1 LDFVL
6 AGGVPVAKYGI
17 HPIVF
22 PNCSLTLKNKE
33 EIQMAKKVFSALSVL
48 IVTSVVACIPAVYAQ
63 SSPADFSGEPDKT
76 MAAAHESFVKKD
88 MNKAAEQIGKAADYV
103 KKEAGKVAKSSKEG
117 VMKAGDE
124 LGKLGQGVK
133 KGAVKSGD
141 ELNKTYGKVDHA
153 LAIAWHKTADE
164 AKKAGKDSSEALK
177 NAGASLEGAA
187 KWSGNKLT
195 EGAQA
200 SVDAVKKVGKGTAKG
215 VKAGTEEVEK
225 WFKGIGEGIQDLGSK
240 F

>member
-1 LDFVL
+1 M
-6 AGGVPVAKYGI
+6 
-17 HPIVF
+17 
-22 PNCSLTLKNKE
+22 T
-33 EIQMAKKVFSALSVL
+33 KKVFSVLSML
-48 IVTSVVACIPAVYAQ
+48 IVTSLVASIPAVYAQ

-103 KKEAGKVAKSSKEG
+103 KKEAGKVAKGSKEG

-124 LGKLGQGVK
+124 LSKLGQGVK
-133 KGAVKSGD
+133 KGTVKSGD
-141 ELNKTYGKVDHA
+141 VLKETYGKVDHA
-153 LAIAWHKTADE
+153 LAIAWHTTADE
-164 AKKAGKDSSEALK
+164 AKRTGKDSSDALK
-177 NAGASLEGAA
+177 KAGASLEGAA

-200 SVDAVKKVGKGTAKG
+200 SVDAVKKVGQGAAKG
-215 VKAGTEEVEK
+215 AKAGTEEVNK
-225 WFKGIGEGIQDLGSK
+225 WFKGIGEGIEDLGRK